1 VGVLGKLLHT
11 SDAMRLAKLL
21 GPDLAQ
27 TLAQDP
33 DELREAL
40 DEFHTEDIAELLED
54 LPQEEAIALFRA
66 VPPDLAAAVLAHMP
80 EDERVRILE
89 RLGAENAAEVLSEM
103 APDDRADAI
112 QELPSPIAEMI
123 LSHIEE
129 TEPEI
134 AEDLRE
140 LSSYPEDSAGGLMTT
155 EYVALAPAM
164 KIWQAIE
171 AVRQYSRQDKA
182 ETVYYAYVVAFG
194 GRLVGAVSLRELILS
209 DPGVAVED
217 MMEQNVI
224 SVRPESDQEEVA
236 RMFQKYSFSALPVVD
251 DQGRM
256 LGLVTVDDVMDVVV
270 EEATEDLQMMGAVQP
285 IDDTYF
291 ATGFWT
297 FIAKR
302 APWLIVLFAGELLT
316 ASVMHGYEA
325 DMARV
330 VDLVIFIPLIISSG
344 GNSGSQSSSL
354 IIRAL
359 AVGEVVPRDWKRI
372 LVREAG
378 IGLVL
383 GCVLGIVGFLRA
395 LLLQSANA
403 LSMAFAV
410 SVSVLAVVTVGT
422 LVGSLLPLAIK
433 RVGLDPAVSSTP
445 FIASLVD
452 VLGLLVYFSIS
463 RLILVQLP

>member
-1 VGVLGKLLHT
+1 
-11 SDAMRLAKLL
+11 MRLAQLL

-40 DEFHTEDIAELLED
+40 DAFHTEDIAELLED
-54 LPQEEAIALFRA
+54 LPQEEAIALFKA

-80 EDERVRILE
+80 DEERVRILE
-89 RLGAENAAEVLSEM
+89 LLGAEEAAHVLTAM

-123 LSHIEE
+123 LSHIAE

-134 AEDLRE
+134 AQDTRDLA
-140 LSSYPEDSAGGLMTT
+140 SYPENSAGGLMTT
-155 EYVALAPAM
+155 EYIALAPNTKA
-164 KIWQAIE
+164 WQAIE
-171 AVRQYSRQDKA
+171 SVRQYGRQGRA

-194 GRLVGAVSLRELILS
+194 GKLVGVVSLRELILC

-217 MMEQNVI
+217 VMTENLVY
-224 SVRPESDQEEVA
+224 VRPEVHQEDVA
-236 RMFQKYSFSALPVVD
+236 RTFQKYSFSALPVVD

-256 LGLVTVDDVMDVVV
+256 LGLVTVDDVIEVVI
-270 EEATEDLQMMGAVQP
+270 EEATEDVQMMGAVQP
-285 IDDTYF
+285 IEDAYF
-291 ATGFWT
+291 ATDFWT
-297 FIAKR
+297 FIKKR
-302 APWLIVLFAGELLT
+302 APWLIVLFVGELLT
-316 ASVMHGYEA
+316 ASVMHSYEHELA
-325 DMARV
+325 V
-330 VDLVIFIPLIISSG
+330 LVDLVIFIPLIISSG

-354 IIRAL
+354 VIRAL
-359 AVGEVVPRDWKRI
+359 AVGEVRPSDWGRV

-383 GCVLGIVGFLRA
+383 GLVLGVVGFVRA
-395 LLLQSANA
+395 VLTRGDKALQIAG
-403 LSMAFAV
+403 AV
-410 SVSVLAVVTVGT
+410 SVSVLAVVTTGT

-433 RVGLDPAVSSTP
+433 RIGLDPAVSSTP

-463 RLILVQLP
+463 RIIFAQLL

>member
-1 VGVLGKLLHT
+1 
-11 SDAMRLAKLL
+11 MRLAKLL

-40 DEFHTEDIAELLED
+40 DEFHSEDIAELLED

-80 EDERVRILE
+80 DEERGRILE
-89 RLGAENAAEVLSEM
+89 RLGAQNAAEVLSEM
-103 APDDRADAI
+103 APDDRADVI
-112 QELPSPIAEMI
+112 QDLPSPIAEMI
-123 LSHIEE
+123 LSHIAE

-134 AEDLRE
+134 AQDLRD

-155 EYVALAPAM
+155 DYITLSPTM
-164 KIWQAIE
+164 KIWQAME
-171 AVRQYSRQDKA
+171 AVRQYSRRDRA
-182 ETVYYAYVVAFG
+182 ETVYYGYVQAYG
-194 GRLVGAVSLRELILS
+194 GRLVGVVSLRELILS
-209 DPGVAVED
+209 DPGVAIED
-217 MMEQNVI
+217 TMEHNVI
-224 SVRPESDQEEVA
+224 SVGPESDQEEVA
-236 RMFQKYSFSALPVVD
+236 RMFQKYAFSALPVVD
-251 DQGRM
+251 IQGRM
-256 LGLVTVDDVMDVVV
+256 LGLVTVDDVIDVVV

-302 APWLIVLFAGELLT
+302 APWLIVLFMGGLLT
-316 ASVMHGYEA
+316 ASVMNKHEA
-325 DMARV
+325 DMAAV
-330 VDLVIFIPLIISSG
+330 VELVIFIPLIISSG

-359 AVGEVVPRDWKRI
+359 AVGEVVPADWVRI

-383 GCVLGIVGFLRA
+383 GLVLGIVGFVRA
-395 LLLQSANA
+395 LVIGSAHAFELA
-403 LSMAFAV
+403 LSV
-410 SVSVLAVVTVGT
+410 SISVLAVVTVGT

-452 VLGLLVYFSIS
+452 VLGLLVYFSIA
-463 RLILVQLP
+463 RMILLQLP

>member
-1 VGVLGKLLHT
+1 
-11 SDAMRLAKLL
+11 MRLAKLL

-40 DEFHTEDIAELLED
+40 DEFHSEDIAELLED

-66 VPPDLAAAVLAHMP
+66 VPADLAAEVLAHMP
-80 EDERVRILE
+80 EEERARILE

-140 LSSYPEDSAGGLMTT
+140 LSSYPVDSAGGIMTT
-155 EYVALAPAM
+155 EYITLAPAM

-194 GRLVGAVSLRELILS
+194 GKLVGVVSLRELILS

-224 SVRPESDQEEVA
+224 SVRPTADQEEVA
-236 RMFQKYSFSALPVVD
+236 QTFQKYSFSALPVVD
-251 DQGRM
+251 EQGRM
-256 LGLVTVDDVMDVVV
+256 LGLVTVDDVIDVVV
-270 EEATEDLQMMGAVQP
+270 EEATEDVQMMGAVQP
-285 IDDTYF
+285 IEDTYF

-316 ASVMHGYEA
+316 ASVMHGYER
-325 DMARV
+325 DMAAV

-359 AVGEVVPRDWKRI
+359 AVGEVVPADWMRI
-372 LVREAG
+372 MVREAG
-378 IGLVL
+378 IGVVLGLVL
-383 GCVLGIVGFLRA
+383 GVVGFLRA
-395 LLLQSANA
+395 LLLRTENAAMMA
-403 LSMAFAV
+403 LSV
-410 SVSVLAVVTVGT
+410 SISVLAVVCVGT

-463 RLILVQLP
+463 RMILVGLV

>member
-1 VGVLGKLLHT
+1 
-11 SDAMRLAKLL
+11 MRLAKLL

-27 TLAQDP
+27 TLAQNP

-80 EDERVRILE
+80 EEERARILE
-89 RLGAENAAEVLSEM
+89 RLGAEDAAEVLSEM

-112 QELPSPIAEMI
+112 QELPSPMAEMI
-123 LSHIEE
+123 LSHIEQ

-134 AEDLRE
+134 AEDVRE
-140 LSSYPEDSAGGLMTT
+140 LASYPDDCAGGLMTT
-155 EYVALAPAM
+155 DFLSLSPNT

-171 AVRQYSRQDKA
+171 SVRQYSRQGRT
-182 ETVYYAYVVAFG
+182 ETAYYAYVVAFG
-194 GRLVGAVSLRELILS
+194 GRLVGVVSLRQLILS
-209 DPGVAVED
+209 DPGVGVED
-217 MMEQNVI
+217 VMAQNVV
-224 SVRPESDQEEVA
+224 SVLPEADQEEVA
-236 RMFQKYSFSALPVVD
+236 RTFQKYSFSALPVVD
-251 DQGRM
+251 GQGRM
-256 LGLVTVDDVMDVVV
+256 LGIVTVDDVIDVVI
-270 EEATEDLQMMGAVQP
+270 EEATEDAQMMGAVNP
-285 IDDTYF
+285 IDDAYF
-291 ATGFWT
+291 ATDFVT
-297 FIAKR
+297 FVKKR

-316 ASVMHGYEA
+316 ASVMHSYEHELA
-325 DMARV
+325 SL

-359 AVGEVVPRDWKRI
+359 AVGEVRPADWRRI
-372 LVREAG
+372 MMREAS
-378 IGLVL
+378 IGLTL
-383 GCVLGIVGFLRA
+383 GLLLGFVGFLRA
-395 LLLQSANA
+395 FLFQDTEAWRIA
-403 LSMAFAV
+403 CAV

-433 RVGLDPAVSSTP
+433 RLGFDPAVSSTP

-452 VLGLLVYFSIS
+452 VLGLLVYFSVA
-463 RLILVQLP
+463 RLVFIEML